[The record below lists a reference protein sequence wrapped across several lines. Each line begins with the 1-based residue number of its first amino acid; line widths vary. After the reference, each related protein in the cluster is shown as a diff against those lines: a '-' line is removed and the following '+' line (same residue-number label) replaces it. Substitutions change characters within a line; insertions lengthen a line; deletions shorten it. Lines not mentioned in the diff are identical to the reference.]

1 MATKSTSTTTALIL
15 ATFALVGL
23 MTAGVSQTVFAQS
36 VDPLGALLG
45 EDAQAD
51 GTTDSS
57 GITDEAET
65 TDDTQDQAT
74 SQDETNTQSNS
85 IDQDQTAAINEEIGT
100 GSGSEVASASSSD
113 SASDS
118 ESTYKTKYKEK
129 DGSGST
135 PSSYPGTSTSSSDSA
150 SDSDSGVSNNGTI
163 GQDQSLDSP
172 VQVNTNN
179 AGDDE
184 SRSAV
189 VGFDL
194 GFEQF
199 TDQDSSIPGTGT
211 SVPIIVI
218 PDRGT

>member
-1 MATKSTSTTTALIL
+1 MATKSTTTALIL

-36 VDPLGALLG
+36 VDPLGDLIG
-45 EDAQAD
+45 DVGQSD
-51 GTTDSS
+51 GTTDST

-65 TDDTQDQAT
+65 TEDTQDQAT
-74 SQDETNTQSNS
+74 SQDETNEQSNS

-100 GSGSEVASASSSD
+100 GSGSEVASAASSD

-118 ESTYKTKYKEK
+118 ESTYKTKYKGK
-129 DGSGST
+129 DGST
-135 PSSYPGTSTSSSDSA
+135 PSYPGTSTSSSDSA
-150 SDSDSGVSNNGTI
+150 SDSDSDVSNNATL

-199 TDQDSSIPGTGT
+199 TEQDSSIPGTGT

>member
-1 MATKSTSTTTALIL
+1 MATKSTTTALIL

-36 VDPLGALLG
+36 VDPLRDLFSDVG
-45 EDAQAD
+45 QSD
-51 GTTDSS
+51 GTTDST

-65 TDDTQDQAT
+65 TEDTQDQAT
-74 SQDETNTQSNS
+74 SQDETNEQSNS

-100 GSGSEVASASSSD
+100 GSGSEVASAASSD

-118 ESTYKTKYKEK
+118 ESTYKTKYKGK
-129 DGSGST
+129 DGST
-135 PSSYPGTSTSSSDSA
+135 PSSYPGSSTSSSDSV
-150 SDSDSGVSNNGTI
+150 SDSDSDVSNNGTI

-199 TDQDSSIPGTGT
+199 TEQESSIPGTGT

>member
-36 VDPLGALLG
+36 VDPLSALLG
-45 EDAQAD
+45 DDMQTD
-51 GTTDSS
+51 GATDST

-65 TDDTQDQAT
+65 TEDTQDQAT
-74 SQDETNTQSNS
+74 SQDETNEQSNS

-100 GSGSEVASASSSD
+100 GSGSEVASAASSD

-118 ESTYKTKYKEK
+118 ESNYKTKYKGK
-129 DGSGST
+129 DGYGST
-135 PSSYPGTSTSSSDSA
+135 PSYPGTSASSSDSA

-199 TDQDSSIPGTGT
+199 TEQDSSIPGTGT

>member
-15 ATFALVGL
+15 ATFALAGL

-36 VDPLGALLG
+36 VDPLSALLG

-100 GSGSEVASASSSD
+100 GSGSEVASAASSD

-118 ESTYKTKYKEK
+118 ESTYKTKYKGK
-129 DGSGST
+129 DGST
-135 PSSYPGTSTSSSDSA
+135 PSSYPGTSTSRSVSA

-211 SVPIIVI
+211 SVPLIVI
-218 PDRGT
+218 PDRST

>member
-45 EDAQAD
+45 DDGQSD
-51 GTTDSS
+51 GTTDSN

-65 TDDTQDQAT
+65 TEDTQDQAT
-74 SQDETNTQSNS
+74 SQDETNEQSNS

-100 GSGSEVASASSSD
+100 GSGSEVASAASSD

-118 ESTYKTKYKEK
+118 ESNYKTKYKGK
-129 DGSGST
+129 DGYGSS
-135 PSSYPGTSTSSSDSA
+135 SSYPGTSASSSDSA
-150 SDSDSGVSNNGTI
+150 SDSDSDVSNNATL

-172 VQVNTNN
+172 IQINTNT

-199 TDQDSSIPGTGT
+199 TEQDSSIPGTGT

>member
-1 MATKSTSTTTALIL
+1 MATKSTTTALIL

-36 VDPLGALLG
+36 VNPLDDLLSG
-45 EDAQAD
+45 GQSD
-51 GTTDSS
+51 GTTDST

-65 TDDTQDQAT
+65 TEDTQDQAT
-74 SQDETNTQSNS
+74 SQDETNKQSNS

-100 GSGSEVASASSSD
+100 GSGSEVASAASSD

-118 ESTYKTKYKEK
+118 ESTYKAKYKGK
-129 DGSGST
+129 DGST
-135 PSSYPGTSTSSSDSA
+135 PSSYPGSSTSSSDSV
-150 SDSDSGVSNNGTI
+150 SDSDSDVSNNGTI

-199 TDQDSSIPGTGT
+199 TEQESSIPGTGT